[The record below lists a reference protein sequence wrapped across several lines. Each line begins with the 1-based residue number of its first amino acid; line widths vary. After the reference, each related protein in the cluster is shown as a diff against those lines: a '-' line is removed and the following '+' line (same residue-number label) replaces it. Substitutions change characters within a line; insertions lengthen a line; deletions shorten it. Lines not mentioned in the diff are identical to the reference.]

1 MAVSSKDDVL
11 ERVKSFVFYL
21 NEPMKLDDYQTAQ
34 NNLQQAWNTATG
46 GKIIRNLPECYVML
60 WPALTW
66 RGQEWAQ
73 HVQGQLLHTCI
84 MKIAGSPHVME
95 LLTVSI

>member
-34 NNLQQAWNTATG
+34 NKLQQAWNTATG
-46 GKIIRNLPECYVML
+46 GRLIHNFPELVIYILVCEMIVF
-60 WPALTW
+60 
-66 RGQEWAQ
+66 
-73 HVQGQLLHTCI
+73 H
-84 MKIAGSPHVME
+84 
-95 LLTVSI
+95 

>member
-46 GKIIRNLPECYVML
+46 GKTIHNLPELVTFVLICEGPFTLDKTMY
-60 WPALTW
+60 
-66 RGQEWAQ
+66 
-73 HVQGQLLHTCI
+73 LLHDFVIFTR
-84 MKIAGSPHVME
+84 HV
-95 LLTVSI
+95 

>member
-1 MAVSSKDDVL
+1 MNKVHFKDPLCYLCLLGTV
-11 ERVKSFVFYL
+11 VASWFVTQ
-21 NEPMKLDDYQTAQ
+21 EIEGS
-34 NNLQQAWNTATG
+34 NTAFFA
-46 GKIIRNLPECYVML
+46 KIFVKFYRFCYVML

-84 MKIAGSPHVME
+84 MQTAGSPHVME
-95 LLTVSI
+95 L